1 MDVPKDLKLNLMSG
15 SSISV
20 SWNPVEG
27 ASSYTLSVVPTPTM
41 ENDYTVHTDFAFID
55 GLSMDTEYTIR
66 VRAQANGVD
75 SALSAPLK
83 VTPTGAPII
92 APAPRVVS
100 YDETSVSL
108 SRPHLHHYRNG
119 NDFTRIYVQ
128 VIDSTGARQELE
140 FPVPFHCSFSQS
152 TPCRCA
158 SAVFIPASATV
169 SAGASPTRRVHS
181 RVSRR
186 PLRRCDWR
194 HVHHRPSHEQPSLSL
209 RWLSAC
215 VAATRCCC
223 CSGTRF
229 PRGSRCSSIRCA

>member
-108 SRPHLHHYRNG
+108 SRPHLHHYPQRKRLHPHLRAG
-119 NDFTRIYVQ
+119 DRFHGRA
-128 VIDSTGARQELE
+128 SGTG
-140 FPVPFHCSFSQS
+140 VPCTFSLFFSQS

-169 SAGASPTRRVHS
+169 SAGASPTRRVRS

-186 PLRRCDWR
+186 PLHRCDWR

-215 VAATRCCC
+215 VAAIRCCC

>member
-83 VTPTGAPII
+83 VTPTGCSHHRPRSSRGFLRRDVGESQPSP
-92 APAPRVVS
+92 PAPLPQR
-100 YDETSVSL
+100 ERL
-108 SRPHLHHYRNG
+108 HPHLRAGDRFHGRASG
-119 NDFTRIYVQ
+119 
-128 VIDSTGARQELE
+128 TG
-140 FPVPFHCSFSQS
+140 VPCTFSLFFSQS

-169 SAGASPTRRVHS
+169 SAGASPTRRVRS

-186 PLRRCDWR
+186 PLHRCDWR

-215 VAATRCCC
+215 VAAIRCCC